1 MKNKKLI
8 IIIIL
13 LSILLLISIITN
25 IILLTKLNTNKT
37 DNNVSDT
44 TTETDTKSDLIGVY
58 YNESKGKIEFKD
70 ENTFICQ
77 YNTEYTY
84 NVEGKDII
92 FTYYINLSK
101 DENGKCIASDDKGN
115 LVEVASCKQKQT
127 KKGKIVNNGVI
138 WENKLFY
145 KIG

>member
-1 MKNKKLI
+1 MKIKLI
-8 IIIIL
+8 VIV
-13 LSILLLISIITN
+13 LSVLLIASITTN
-25 IILLTKLNTNKT
+25 IILITKLNTNNKK
-37 DNNVSDT
+37 VSDT
-44 TTETDTKSDLIGVY
+44 TTNNKDITSDLIGVY
-58 YNESKGKIEFKD
+58 YNDSKGKIEFID
-70 ENTFICQ
+70 DDTFICQ

-115 LVEVASCKQKQT
+115 MVEVASCKQKQT

-138 WENKLFY
+138 WDNKLFY

>member
-1 MKNKKLI
+1 MKSNKLI
-8 IIIIL
+8 III
-13 LSILLLISIITN
+13 LSILLLVSITTN
-25 IILLTKLNTNKT
+25 IILITKINKPTTDATTTT
-37 DNNVSDT
+37 DNKD
-44 TTETDTKSDLIGVY
+44 TDTASDLIGVY

-70 ENTFICQ
+70 KDTFICQ
-77 YNTEYTY
+77 YNTEYKY
-84 NVEGKDII
+84 EVIDKDII

>member
-1 MKNKKLI
+1 MKSNKLI
-8 IIIIL
+8 III
-13 LSILLLISIITN
+13 LSILLLVSITTN
-25 IILLTKLNTNKT
+25 IILITKINKPTT
-37 DNNVSDT
+37 DNKD
-44 TTETDTKSDLIGVY
+44 TDTASDLIGVY

-70 ENTFICQ
+70 KDTFICQ
-77 YNTEYTY
+77 YNTEYKY
-84 NVEGKDII
+84 EVIDKDII